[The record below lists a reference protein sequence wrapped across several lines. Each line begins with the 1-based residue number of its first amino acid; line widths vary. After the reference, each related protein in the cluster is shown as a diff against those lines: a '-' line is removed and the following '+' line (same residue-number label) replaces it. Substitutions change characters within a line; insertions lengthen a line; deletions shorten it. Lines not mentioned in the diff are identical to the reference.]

1 MNTSN
6 IVLVDIAQIHI
17 ADANELCPSLM
28 YHDGRKLWSMSKDDC
43 EKFMEF
49 TERKYISDTEDI

>member
-6 IVLVDIAQIHI
+6 MILVDIAQIQI
-17 ADANELCPSLM
+17 ADAKELCPSLM
-28 YHDGRKLWSMSKDDC
+28 YHEDRGLWSMSKDDC

-49 TERKYISDTEDI
+49 TEKLYSSSNL